1 MRRADFILNHSSGQ
15 TNMMLAKLM
24 VYILI
29 SVPIIYNM
37 AGNKGGCQYTPWLP
51 ECRSQRNAENKKSL
65 MPGKNRDLIEPEVST
80 AKDLTTVS
88 TQVQLSGKYLLI
100 YLEKIFSMSRL
111 LAKETTSWCVG
122 CLLDLPYDFFPRA
135 IVPAVSIFANHSCN
149 YLS

>member
-15 TNMMLAKLM
+15 ANMILVKLM

-37 AGNKGGCQYTPWLP
+37 AGNKGECQYTPWLP

-88 TQVQLSGKYLLI
+88 TQVQLSGKYSLM
-100 YLEKIFSMSRL
+100 YLKDIFSMSRL
-111 LAKETTSWCVG
+111 WPKETTRWSG
-122 CLLDLPYDFFPRA
+122 SCLDVPDDCYL
-135 IVPAVSIFANHSCN
+135 IVIVW
-149 YLS
+149 